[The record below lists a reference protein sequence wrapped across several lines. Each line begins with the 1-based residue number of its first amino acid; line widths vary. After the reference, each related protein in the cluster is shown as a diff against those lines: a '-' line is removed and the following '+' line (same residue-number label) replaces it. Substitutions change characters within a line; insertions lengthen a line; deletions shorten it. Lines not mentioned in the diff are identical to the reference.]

1 MEMIGLIRKILAEFV
16 GTCFLVMIVIGSG
29 IMAQNLSSD
38 QLSILLANT
47 IATGAGLTTLIWIF
61 ISISGAHFNPA
72 VSLIMFLKKELTLMQ
87 FSYFISFQVA
97 GGFFGTILANIM
109 FGLEPL
115 QISTNE
121 RSGLNIYFSEF
132 IATFGLIITIL
143 GVRRLNTIAVAPAV
157 GLYISAGYWFTS
169 STSFANP
176 AVTFARG
183 FSDTFAGIN
192 PEFILPFIVFQLIGA
207 CLGMLFMHFIEND
220 GNHES

>member
-1 MEMIGLIRKILAEFV
+1 MNEIIRKLLAEFV

-38 QLSILLANT
+38 QLSVLLANT
-47 IATGAGLTTLIWIF
+47 IATGAGLTALIWIF
-61 ISISGAHFNPA
+61 ISVSGAHFNPA
-72 VSLIMFLKKELTLMQ
+72 VSLIMFLKKELTLKQ

-97 GGFFGTILANIM
+97 GGFFGAILANVM

-115 QISTNE
+115 QISANE
-121 RSGLNIYFSEF
+121 RSGLNINFSEF

-143 GVRRLNTIAVAPAV
+143 GVRKLSNLVVAPAV

-176 AVTFARG
+176 AVTIARV
-183 FSDTFAGIN
+183 FSDTFTGIN
-192 PEFILPFIVFQLIGA
+192 PEIILPFIVFQLIGA
-207 CLGMLFMHFIEND
+207 CLAMLFMNFIESD
-220 GNHES
+220 GSHQL

>member
-1 MEMIGLIRKILAEFV
+1 MNKRLIRKLLAEFV

-38 QLSILLANT
+38 QLSVLLANT
-47 IATGAGLTTLIWIF
+47 IATGAGLTALIWIF
-61 ISISGAHFNPA
+61 ISVSGAHFNPA
-72 VSLIMFLKKELTLMQ
+72 VSLIMFLKKELTLKQ

-97 GGFFGTILANIM
+97 GGFFGAILANVM

-115 QISTNE
+115 QISANE

-143 GVRRLNTIAVAPAV
+143 GVRKLSNLVVAPAV

-176 AVTFARG
+176 AVTIARV
-183 FSDTFAGIN
+183 FSDTFTGIN

-207 CLGMLFMHFIEND
+207 CLAMLFMNFIESD
-220 GNHES
+220 ASHQL

>member
-1 MEMIGLIRKILAEFV
+1 MNKRLIRKLLAEFV

-38 QLSILLANT
+38 QLTILLANT
-47 IATGAGLTTLIWIF
+47 IATGAGLTALIWLF

-72 VSLIMFLKKELTLMQ
+72 VSLIMFLKKELTLKEFSCFACFQ
-87 FSYFISFQVA
+87 FI
-97 GGFFGTILANIM
+97 GGFFGAILANIM
-109 FGLEPL
+109 FGLEPF
-115 QISTNE
+115 QISANE
-121 RSGLNIYFSEF
+121 RSGFNIYFSEL

-143 GVRRLNTIAVAPAV
+143 GVRKMSIIAVGPAV

-183 FSDTFAGIN
+183 FSDTFTGIN
-192 PEFILPFIVFQLIGA
+192 PDFILPFIIFQLIGA
-207 CLGMLFMHFIEND
+207 NLAMLFMNFIEND
-220 GNHES
+220 A

>member
-1 MEMIGLIRKILAEFV
+1 MNKRLIRKLLAEFV

-29 IMAQNLSSD
+29 IMAQNISSD

-47 IATGAGLTTLIWIF
+47 IATGAGLTALIWIF

-72 VSLIMFLKKELTLMQ
+72 VSLIMFLKKELTLKE
-87 FSYFISFQVA
+87 FSCFSCFQLM
-97 GGFFGTILANIM
+97 GGFSGAIIANIM

-115 QISTNE
+115 QISENE
-121 RSGLNIYFSEF
+121 RSGFNIYFSEL

-143 GVRRLNTIAVAPAV
+143 GVRKISILAVGPAV

-183 FSDTFAGIN
+183 FSDTFTGIN
-192 PEFILPFIVFQLIGA
+192 PDFILPFIIFQLIGA
-207 CLGMLFMHFIEND
+207 NLAMLFMNFIEND
-220 GNHES
+220 A

>member
-1 MEMIGLIRKILAEFV
+1 MNKRLIRKLLAEFV

-38 QLSILLANT
+38 QLSVLLANT
-47 IATGAGLTTLIWIF
+47 IATGAGLTALIWIF
-61 ISISGAHFNPA
+61 ISVSGAHFNPA
-72 VSLIMFLKKELTLMQ
+72 VSLIMFLKKELTLKQ

-97 GGFFGTILANIM
+97 GGFFGAILANVM

-115 QISTNE
+115 QISANE
-121 RSGLNIYFSEF
+121 RSGLNIYFSEL

-143 GVRRLNTIAVAPAV
+143 GVRKLSNLVVAPAV

-176 AVTFARG
+176 AVTIARV
-183 FSDTFAGIN
+183 FSDTFTGIN

-207 CLGMLFMHFIEND
+207 CLAMLFMNFIESD
-220 GNHES
+220 GSHQL

>member
-1 MEMIGLIRKILAEFV
+1 MNKRLIRKLLAEFV

-38 QLSILLANT
+38 QLSVLLANT
-47 IATGAGLTTLIWIF
+47 IATGAGLTALIWIF
-61 ISISGAHFNPA
+61 ISVSGAHFNPA
-72 VSLIMFLKKELTLMQ
+72 VSLIMFLKKELTLKQ

-97 GGFFGTILANIM
+97 GGFFGAILANVM

-115 QISTNE
+115 QISANE
-121 RSGLNIYFSEF
+121 RSGLNIYFSEL

-143 GVRRLNTIAVAPAV
+143 GVRKLSNLVVAPAV

-176 AVTFARG
+176 AVTIARV
-183 FSDTFAGIN
+183 FSDTFTGIN

-207 CLGMLFMHFIEND
+207 CLAMLFMNFMESD
-220 GNHES
+220 GSHQL

>member
-1 MEMIGLIRKILAEFV
+1 MNKRLIRKLLAEFV

-38 QLSILLANT
+38 QLSVLLANT
-47 IATGAGLTTLIWIF
+47 IATGAGLTALIWIF
-61 ISISGAHFNPA
+61 ISVSGAHFNPA
-72 VSLIMFLKKELTLMQ
+72 VSLIMFLKKELTLKQ

-97 GGFFGTILANIM
+97 GGFFGAILANVM

-115 QISTNE
+115 QISANE

-143 GVRRLNTIAVAPAV
+143 GVRKLSNLVVAPAV

-176 AVTFARG
+176 AVTIARV
-183 FSDTFAGIN
+183 FSDTFTGIN

-207 CLGMLFMHFIEND
+207 CLAMLFMNFIESD
-220 GNHES
+220 GSHQL